1 MSAPVTGEVGFDA
14 SAGGLSPAWS
24 GGVSMFKS
32 DITPEDTLV
41 CKLVVTPEAK
51 SDVTRGH
58 KFDVTPESK
67 SAPENKSAPEDK
79 SDITP
84 NVPGHKLDVMPGTP
98 SDIMRVHAS
107 PEAKSGSTPGAPF
120 EAKSGSSSGAP
131 SKAKSSCKPGA
142 PSAAKLWY
150 RFSLSCATSFGAELT
165 VARDKMGGGQ
175 R

>member
-1 MSAPVTGEVGFDA
+1 
-14 SAGGLSPAWS
+14 
-24 GGVSMFKS
+24 MFKS

-58 KFDVTPESK
+58 KFVVTPESK

-131 SKAKSSCKPGA
+131 SRPSQAVNLAPPRRPSQAASPAPPLPRIYGIDFHYPVQHPLVQSS
-142 PSAAKLWY
+142 
-150 RFSLSCATSFGAELT
+150 
-165 VARDKMGGGQ
+165 Q
-175 R
+175 